1 MYRFWHIIFAIID
14 LVAERRKEMILKNL
28 NYGCYHCDK
37 SGFTS
42 LFYAKDIALDAK
54 SVLLMY
60 LREFINENDKDF
72 NVNEYIR
79 RLLSELNGNPGT
91 LFRSEDLDNGIVQN
105 KHDFYG
111 YDLEGQKISTFD
123 ILYMDDNYKH
133 KYESINDCLKERIG
147 NDYHSSQMFESFFLV
162 IGSEEIEKELDY
174 SLFAIRDAVWF
185 KIFDNNCNLKTIYL
199 FFIRRNR
206 TVGIYGFD
214 SDTTKM
220 IEKEFRKKYGENS
233 YMAELEAATDF
244 FASEI
249 YDVCILNTDKISS
262 DTAELIIEL
271 YPPDAVRRQRCDYLN
286 TFIYF
291 SKKDD
296 ILLQQLEGGS
306 HIGYI
311 KYTDWG

>member
-1 MYRFWHIIFAIID
+1 M
-14 LVAERRKEMILKNL
+14 VLKNL
-28 NYGCYHCDK
+28 NCGCYHYDK

-42 LFYAKDIALDAK
+42 LFYAKDMALDAK

-60 LREFINENDKDF
+60 LREFINEKDRDF
-72 NVNEYIR
+72 NVNEYRR
-79 RLLSELNGNPGT
+79 RLLSELNSNRGT
-91 LFRSEDLDNGIVQN
+91 LFMSEDLDNGIIQN
-105 KHDFYG
+105 KHNFYG
-111 YDLEGQKISTFD
+111 YDLEGRKISTFD

-133 KYESINDCLKERIG
+133 KYESINVYLKERIG
-147 NDYHSSQMFESFFLV
+147 NDYHSSRMFESFFLV

-174 SLFAIRDAVWF
+174 SLFAIRDVACF
-185 KIFDNNCNLKTIYL
+185 EIFDTNCNMKTIYL

-214 SDTTKM
+214 GDTTKM

-233 YMAELEAATDF
+233 YIEELEAATDF
-244 FASEI
+244 LASEI

-262 DTAELIIEL
+262 GTAELIIEL
-271 YPPDAVRRQRCDYLN
+271 YPPDAIRRQWCDYLN

-296 ILLQQLEGGS
+296 IILQQLEGGS

-311 KYTDWG
+311 EYTDWG